1 VIGVSV
7 GYSEIRAVQL
17 SNNYEIVDF
26 QEVLI
31 DNCESIVLQ
40 TVNFINQLKKKHGL
54 FQKIGVAVSG
64 LVDKNRK
71 KIIFSKQRPEYSST
85 DLVEEIQKN
94 CGVEAILENDANA
107 AAWAEYC
114 LGAGKE
120 SQSIFYVYLS
130 KGVGGAFIANGKLWH
145 GKEGFAGELGQIL
158 IDTEEKLRLEDV
170 ASSDGI
176 IRRIRNRI
184 HQDHTSSLARI
195 DEESITINDVIREAN
210 NKDGFTEMML
220 ERTGFFIG
228 IAVASVINL
237 LNVEKVII
245 GGDIMQASTP
255 ILNGIKESA
264 EEFSFQPSFR
274 STEIIAGTFVKEA
287 VSIGAALITKSV
299 S

>member
-1 VIGVSV
+1 MIGVSV
-7 GYSEIRAVQL
+7 GYSEIRAVEL
-17 SNNYEIVDF
+17 SDNYEIVDF

-31 DNCESIVLQ
+31 DNRESVVLQ
-40 TVNFINQLKKKHGL
+40 TVNFINQLKEKYGH

-64 LVDKNRK
+64 LVDKDRK

-94 CGVEAILENDANA
+94 CSVEAILENDANA
-107 AAWAEYC
+107 GAWAEYC

-145 GKEGFAGELGQIL
+145 GKEGFAGEFGQIL
-158 IDTEEKLRLEDV
+158 INTEEKLRLEDV

-195 DEESITINDVIREAN
+195 GEESITINDVIREAN

-245 GGDIMQASTP
+245 GGDIMQAPTP

-274 STEIIAGTFVKEA
+274 STKIITGAFVKEA
-287 VSIGAALITKSV
+287 VSIGAALVTRGLS
-299 S
+299 